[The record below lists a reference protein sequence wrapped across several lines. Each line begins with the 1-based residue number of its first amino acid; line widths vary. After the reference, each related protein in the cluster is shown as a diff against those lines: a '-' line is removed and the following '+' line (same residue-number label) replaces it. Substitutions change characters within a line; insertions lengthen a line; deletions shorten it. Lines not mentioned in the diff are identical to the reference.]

1 MNAELVPA
9 LDATPMPGPPWL
21 FHVLLVFT
29 FVLHVLFMNLT
40 LGGTILAA
48 LSQIFSGGK
57 AGDYRTVLASR
68 LMGLNVYAI
77 SLTITSGVA
86 PLLFI
91 QLLFGQYFYT
101 ATILLSWIWAAFLVL
116 LVMGYYATY
125 VYKFRGV
132 PARGSGGTL
141 WLCFSA
147 VMFLL
152 IAMVHVAVSLVH
164 AQPGKWAALAEN
176 PWGILGDPT
185 YVVRLLHFVLAA
197 IAMSALV
204 IVYWAVRRAKAGED
218 VELNTQIASYAWK
231 WALLTTALQIADGFA
246 LLMLLPRDV
255 LLGLMRGGAA
265 TMVPLT
271 LAILFGIGLLM
282 LLSRVQ
288 DPVAS
293 PKLVH
298 GSLWTLL
305 LVVALM
311 AITRHQVRILYLEP
325 VTSNFTLESAPQWG
339 NFLFFAVLLVAGLW
353 TVFYMVQQVLR
364 NPATGDEAA

>member
-1 MNAELVPA
+1 VNGNLVPA
-9 LDATPMPGPPWL
+9 LDATPLPGPPWL

-48 LSQIFSGGK
+48 FSQVFSGGK

-68 LMGLNVYAI
+68 LMGINVYGI

-91 QLLFGQYFYT
+91 QLLYGQYFYT
-101 ATILLSWIWAAFLVL
+101 ATILLSWMWFGFLVIL
-116 LVMGYYATY
+116 ILGYYATY

-132 PARGSGGTL
+132 PAKGSGGTV
-141 WLCFSA
+141 WLCLSA

-152 IAMVHVAVSLVH
+152 IAMVHVAVNLVH
-164 AQPGKWAALAEN
+164 AQPGKWAAFAED
-176 PWGILGDPT
+176 PWSVLGDST

-218 VELNTQIASYAWK
+218 VELNTEIASYAWK
-231 WALLTTALQIADGFA
+231 WALLMTALQIADGFA

-265 TMVPLT
+265 TMVPLSI
-271 LAILFGIGLLM
+271 AILLGIGLLM
-282 LLSRVQ
+282 MLSRVQ

-293 PKLVH
+293 PKMVH
-298 GSLWTLL
+298 GSLGTLL
-305 LVVALM
+305 LVIALM
-311 AITRHQVRILYLEP
+311 SVTRHQVRILYLEP
-325 VTSNFTLESAPQWG
+325 MTSNFTLESAPQWG

-353 TVFYMVQQVLR
+353 TVFYMVQQVMK
-364 NPATGDEAA
+364 NPATGEEAA